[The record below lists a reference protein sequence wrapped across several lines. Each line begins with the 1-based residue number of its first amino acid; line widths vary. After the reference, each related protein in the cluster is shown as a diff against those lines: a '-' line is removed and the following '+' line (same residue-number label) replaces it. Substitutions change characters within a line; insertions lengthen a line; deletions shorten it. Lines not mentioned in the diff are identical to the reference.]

1 MVDPSK
7 FKDNFHP
14 TDKELE
20 IMLGS
25 PPFNLAYDEQ
35 LLFAK
40 YLLEN
45 DSPLHD
51 DSDEETR
58 TNSTPM
64 VRAIL
69 EKAIDKYELINRAT

>member
-25 PPFNLAYDEQ
+25 PPFNLAYD
-35 LLFAK
+35 
-40 YLLEN
+40 
-45 DSPLHD
+45 
-51 DSDEETR
+51 
-58 TNSTPM
+58 
-64 VRAIL
+64 
-69 EKAIDKYELINRAT
+69 